1 MFRRLLT
8 LIAVLAVAC
17 AGWSWTAHAA
27 PVSGSALI
35 EVVFIPSTVSDA
47 VGQLKL
53 DRVHVK
59 FEADLILTLSV
70 SGIDITS
77 TSAFTFK
84 GLEFQS
90 FVASGTVGP
99 AAFRVQLIFA
109 PNIVELR
116 HYRDS
121 VGRSRYCL
129 DSSNPAL
136 TGFVPPCPGLA
147 TVGGVTINPLLSRWT
162 AIYGTFHM
170 YGLLNGFYHSAI
182 ENLVLARVFDSAG
195 HLDPALTFRKKVVD
209 LSLNIAGLVLSLRG
223 MFANIGGPLPTSTP
237 PANWRMAW
245 VTSAEGQTVSG
256 ITIRAETW
264 IGARQGAECFGE
276 CKPLERVFAGMVED
290 QFIIYEEKIIIRNVR
305 IAGVTWGARLEFWF
319 APIEAGDTLN
329 QTGLN
334 FIQLTQA
341 FTLAPFGLSISNV
354 MNIGKVG
361 NVSLQLRSN
370 NLTTSLRVGDMAVT
384 AILVYRP
391 PSTGGAMTVFFS
403 QIIVDFDPPGMK
415 WRSILVPCV
424 DETTCTAAGAV
435 AGWLGHD
442 IFLSAAVGDVTIDI
456 WLGFLQLMRDFYGG
470 SVDVS
475 WKIGNLTVRSSTV
488 LHPDSL
494 AAQRISLE
502 MKF

>member
-17 AGWSWTAHAA
+17 TGWSWTAHAA
-27 PVSGSALI
+27 PVSGSALVEI
-35 EVVFIPSTVSDA
+35 VFIPLTVVDA

-53 DRVHVK
+53 DRVLVK

-99 AAFRVQLIFA
+99 AAFRVQMIFA

-116 HYRDS
+116 QFRDAF
-121 VGRSRYCL
+121 GRARYCV
-129 DSSNPAL
+129 DSSNPPL
-136 TGFVPPCPGLA
+136 TPYVPLCPSAANLSGLS
-147 TVGGVTINPLLSRWT
+147 LLLRYT
-162 AIYGTFHM
+162 PIYSTLHM
-170 YGLLNGFYHSAI
+170 YGLLNGFYHSAV
-182 ENLVLARVFDSAG
+182 ENLVLANLFDTAG

-209 LSLNIAGLVLSLRG
+209 LTLNIAGLVLGLRG
-223 MFANIGGPLPTSTP
+223 MFANIGGPLPTSNP
-237 PANWRMAW
+237 PANWRMAV
-245 VTSAEGQTVSG
+245 VTFAEGQTVSG
-256 ITIRAETW
+256 IAIRAETW

-276 CKPLERVFAGMVED
+276 CKPLERVFSGMVED
-290 QFIIYEEKIIIRNVR
+290 QFIIYEEKIIVRNVR

-319 APIEAGDTLN
+319 APIETGDTLN

-361 NVSLQLRSN
+361 AVSLQLRSN

-384 AILVYRP
+384 ATLVYRP
-391 PSTGGAMTVFFS
+391 ASTGGAMTVFFS
-403 QIIVDFDPPGMK
+403 QIVVDFDPPGMK
-415 WRSILVPCV
+415 WRSILTPCV
-424 DETTCTAAGAV
+424 DETTCPGAGAV

-442 IFLSAAVGDVTIDI
+442 IFLTATVGDVDISI
-456 WLGFLQLMRDFYGG
+456 WLGFIQLMRDFYGG
-470 SVDVS
+470 AIDVS
-475 WKIGNLTVRSSTV
+475 WKIGNLTVKSSTV

>member
-1 MFRRLLT
+1 MFRRTLA

-17 AGWSWTAHAA
+17 AGWTWTAHAA
-27 PVSGSALI
+27 PVSGSAI
-35 EVVFIPSTVSDA
+35 VEIVFIPETVTGA
-47 VGQLKL
+47 VGGAKI
-53 DRVHVK
+53 DKVTVK

-90 FVASGTVGP
+90 FVATGTVGP
-99 AAFRVQLIFA
+99 AAFRVQMIFA

-116 HYRDS
+116 HFRDS

-129 DSSNPAL
+129 DSSDPTLAPY
-136 TGFVPPCPGLA
+136 VPSCPSAA
-147 TVGGVTINPLLSRWT
+147 TVTGLTLLGRWT
-162 AIYGTFHM
+162 PIYGTFHM
-170 YGLLNGFYHSAI
+170 FGLLNGFYHSAI
-182 ENLVLARVFDSAG
+182 ENLVLANLFDTAG
-195 HLDPALTFRKKVVD
+195 HLDPVLTFRKKIVD
-209 LSLNIAGLVLSLRG
+209 LSLNVAGLVIGLRG
-223 MFANIGGPLPTSTP
+223 LFANIGSATTP
-237 PANWRMAW
+237 NWRMGW
-245 VTSAEGQTVSG
+245 VASAEGQTVSG

-264 IGARQGAECFGE
+264 IGSRQGAECFGE
-276 CKPLERVFAGMVED
+276 CKPLQRVFSGMVED
-290 QFIIYEEKIIIRNVR
+290 TFVIYEEKIIIRNVR

-319 APIEAGDTLN
+319 APIEVGDTLN

-361 NVSLQLRSN
+361 AVSLQLRSN
-370 NLTTSLRVGDMAVT
+370 NLTTSLRVGDMAVST
-384 AILVYRP
+384 TLVYRP
-391 PSTGGAMTVFFS
+391 ASTGTAMTVFFS
-403 QIIVDFDPPGMK
+403 VIVVDFDPPGMK
-415 WRSILVPCV
+415 WRSVLIPCV
-424 DETTCTAAGAV
+424 DENTCPAFALG
-435 AGWLGHD
+435 GWLSHD
-442 IFLSAAVGDVTIDI
+442 IFLSASVGDVTIDI
-456 WLGFLQLMRDFYGG
+456 WMGFLQLMRDFYGG
-470 SVDVS
+470 SGDVA
-475 WKIGNLTVRSSTV
+475 WKIGNLTVKSSTV